1 MALNRL
7 VLRNFRNHA
16 SLDLSFKNRIS
27 VFTGSNGTGKTSILE
42 AISILGSTRS
52 FRAGKNEDFILRG
65 QDNSVVAA
73 EVDSDGLSNSVRI
86 EIQPSGKKLFVDDK
100 QYRRISHPIPG
111 LASVVFSPGD
121 HHIIEGDASER
132 RQFLN
137 RAATNLELS
146 YSDSLAR
153 YNKTLQQRN
162 ALLKK
167 LRGVGVTSAI
177 HQLRVWDDQLIEL
190 GLSLLMQRKAYLE
203 ALAPRVKEE
212 YRRISQE
219 NDVFEVIYEPFSAE
233 NMDFG
238 SENFMENARAF
249 FEESLAANIDRDLVL
264 QSTSIGPHR
273 DEIQLILNG
282 NKVKFYASQGER
294 RTCALA
300 LRLGEVSLFRNV
312 RKKAPVLLMDDISSE
327 LDSARRKSL
336 VELLQQEDS
345 QVLLTA
351 TELPTDLMRDAGGTF
366 FHWDLER
373 MTRGLDGHYGKNRN
387 ELYSG

>member
-7 VLRNFRNHA
+7 ILRNFRNHA

-27 VFTGSNGTGKTSILE
+27 VFTGSNGTGKTSVLE
-42 AISILGSTRS
+42 AVSLLGSTRS
-52 FRAGKNEDFILRG
+52 FRPGKNEDFILRG
-65 QDNSVVAA
+65 QDTSLVQA
-73 EVDSDGLSNSVRI
+73 EVDSDGLANSVRM
-86 EIQPSGKKLFVDDK
+86 EIVSGGKKLFVDDK
-100 QYRRISHPIPG
+100 HYRRIERPLSG
-111 LASVVFSPGD
+111 LASIVFSPGD

-132 RQFLN
+132 RLFLN
-137 RAATNLELS
+137 RAAANLDPTYLDVLS
-146 YSDSLAR
+146 R
-153 YNKTLQQRN
+153 YNKALQQRN
-162 ALLKK
+162 GLLKK
-167 LRGVGVTSAI
+167 LKTSGAGVGTAAN
-177 HQLRVWDDQLIEL
+177 HLRVWDEQLIEL
-190 GLSLLMQRKAYLE
+190 GLSLLMQRKAYLD
-203 ALAPRVKEE
+203 ALAPRVKNE
-212 YRRISQE
+212 YQRISQKK
-219 NDVFEVIYEPFSAE
+219 DIFEVVYEPFSSE
-233 NMDFG
+233 KVDFG
-238 SENFMENARAF
+238 TESFLENARDF
-249 FEESLAANIDRDLVL
+249 FVSSLNANIDRDLVL

-300 LRLGEVSLFRNV
+300 LRLGEVSLFRQI

-351 TELPTDLMRDAGGTF
+351 TELPTDLMRDAGEKF

-373 MTRGLDGHYGKNRN
+373 MQ
-387 ELYSG
+387 EV